1 MGIYST
7 NRTYLTE
14 NYDAKVPVDESYFG
28 ITGALNAMI
37 DIENNNHAIFESTI
51 ARDFRS
57 ADMFYQGY
65 NEATLIAFN
74 EASLDGF
81 VQKIKQMVMKIWEK
95 IKGIFSTFLK
105 KLESVIVK
113 DNKKYVEKYG
123 KEVRLK
129 DLSKL
134 KYKIQKRQDG
144 FDKVKAL
151 VSNSESWKIAA
162 SILYAEATN
171 PEILKE
177 MQDKITDGE
186 LTSYLIKEL
195 LGEGLKIKSFN
206 NIELNELP
214 KEIHGCCFADETEE
228 EGLDDEIDDIIRVLK
243 GDKTVSDI
251 KKAQTSANKHFK
263 KVIDSIKDFE
273 SYLDKQIGKGEKNQQ
288 LKGTR
293 SVKANTK
300 LNKGDDGVF
309 RLGPDKDQEYY
320 KPKHGKEVFGI
331 IKDEDEDGKE
341 YDYSDYEID
350 ITGATYGDI
359 PKLMKACGT
368 AQKVINTVET
378 IHSNTITC
386 FLNENKFNITQ
397 SRKLFNKAVAYNPK
411 KAKNEAMQIYLDAV
425 EEAAEYEISSL
436 FEDYSI

>member
-14 NYDAKVPVDESYFG
+14 NYDVPVDESYIG

-57 ADMFYQGY
+57 AEMEYKGY
-65 NEATLIAFN
+65 DEATLIAFN
-74 EASLDGF
+74 EATVSGF
-81 VQKIKQMVMKIWEK
+81 IAKFKQMVMKIWEK

-105 KLESVIVK
+105 KLESAIVK

-144 FDKVKAL
+144 FDQVLNLVKESTEWTEKANNLFKLRQLDKIKVIQ
-151 VSNSESWKIAA
+151 EKINDGEYTEEVIK
-162 SILYAEATN
+162 SILGG
-171 PEILKE
+171 
-177 MQDKITDGE
+177 Q
-186 LTSYLIKEL
+186 
-195 LGEGLKIKSFN
+195 LGSTFN
-206 NIELNELP
+206 NVELKDLP
-214 KEIHGCCFADETEE
+214 KEIHEFCFDTESEE

-263 KVIDSIKDFE
+263 KIIDNVNDLSKF
-273 SYLDKQIGKGEKNQQ
+273 LDKQ
-288 LKGTR
+288 
-293 SVKANTK
+293 A
-300 LNKGDDGVF
+300 KGDKSEALIGNT
-309 RLGPDKDQEYY
+309 E
-320 KPKHGKEVFGI
+320 E
-331 IKDEDEDGKE
+331 EDGM
-341 YDYSDYEID
+341 DSDGKKKTKNVKYTFTRDVDGISDADKAVDLSGKTKAD
-350 ITGATYGDI
+350 ITT
-359 PKLMKACGT
+359 LMKACGT
-368 AQKVINTVET
+368 IERAVNTIET
-378 IHSNTITC
+378 VHTNTITC

-397 SRKLFNKAVAYNPK
+397 SRKLFNKAAAYNPK